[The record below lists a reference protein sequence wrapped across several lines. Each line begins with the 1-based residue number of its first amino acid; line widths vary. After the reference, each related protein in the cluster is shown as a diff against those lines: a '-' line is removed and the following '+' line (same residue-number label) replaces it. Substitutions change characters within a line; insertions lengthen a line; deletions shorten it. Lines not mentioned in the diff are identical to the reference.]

1 MNKFIKIITRPLGI
15 RNRLLSMTVAITL
28 FISFS
33 GLFINHY
40 WTESFF
46 EDMAKDEMLSIADEI
61 KTYDLMS
68 KSFYQ
73 NIAQLEITTNAYI
86 EIYLLPDIIIYSTK
100 SNNYLYDSDS
110 DSASTPEPKGKN
122 LKILEQ
128 PEINPDGSFFDK
140 KQEIRGTAKYIV
152 YNSVINDDYAV
163 KIYLSLDV
171 IESNAML
178 FRTFIMILCVLVILI
193 LIAVHIVYE
202 SLVTKPLITI
212 NNSAK
217 QLAALNFDVKCPT
230 SSIVEMDEL
239 GKNINLL
246 STSLDMALFDLQEK
260 NKQLELDIQ
269 KEQQLDKARTEFI
282 SNASHELKTPIA
294 IIQGYAEGLKVG
306 IADKDSADEYCDIIM
321 EETQKMNTLV
331 VRMLEIC
338 QYESGG
344 YKLMSQSFNIYDEV
358 YRYLRRRIKLLKED
372 GITLV
377 ININP
382 EYRGYGD
389 ISKIETIINN
399 YVSNAVSHVKNENL
413 IVINC
418 QPAGDKYRLSVFN
431 TGSIIADEDIDNIWS
446 SFYRADKAHSRATG
460 RFGLGLSFVKSIQ
473 ELHNNSYGVINRDNG
488 VEFWFDISKAHNMTE
503 DDI

>member
-202 SLVTKPLITI
+202 NLVTKPLITI

-344 YKLMSQSFNIYDEV
+344 YKLMSQSFNIYDEI

>member
-110 DSASTPEPKGKN
+110 DSASTPEPKEKN

-202 SLVTKPLITI
+202 NLVTKPLITI